1 MVRDQAS
8 TAAPPTGYLLPGAR
22 RVMGDVHRLHGG
34 AVAADA
40 DQQRDDAGTGLS
52 QALAL
57 TTRYRG
63 QSLVGAV
70 GATGA
75 VGLLVA
81 WAVTAGPWS

>member
-8 TAAPPTGYLLPGAR
+8 TAPAPAGYLLPGAR
-22 RVMGDVHRLHGG
+22 GRMGDVHRLHGRP
-34 AVAADA
+34 VAADA
-40 DQQRDDAGTGLS
+40 DQLSDDARTGLLAS
-52 QALAL
+52 LAL

-63 QSLVGAV
+63 QSLVGAI

-81 WAVTAGPWS
+81 YVATAGPWS